1 MVQHIFAM
9 VDDYISDELR
19 VKFLTLI
26 EVRGASGYRHSIIPH
41 VEQPQRL
48 AIFVSESPE
57 TNLQKM
63 NLTNGPIYLWRTLY
77 TVRHGSVRV
86 PILDSD
92 SRCSIPGEY
101 IHRAP
106 IGLQAC
112 IDYLDKQTMIRTN
125 MMCLWPSASAPA
137 PSAPAPSAP
146 APPLTQIPKFVTD
159 ALKRDAISTN
169 YLCPITMEPLSD
181 AAITSCYHIF
191 DRESI
196 VRSLRTSRVCPM
208 CREVVTFTQPI

>member
-9 VDDYISDELR
+9 VDDYISDDLR

-41 VEQPQRL
+41 AGQPQSL
-48 AIFVSESPE
+48 AIFVSENSD

-63 NLTNGPIYLWRTLY
+63 TLTNGPIYLWRTLY

-86 PILDSD
+86 PILDSNN
-92 SRCSIPGEY
+92 RFSIPGDY
-101 IHRAP
+101 IHRVP

-112 IDYLDKQTMIRTN
+112 MDYLDNQAMIRSN
-125 MMCLWPSASAPA
+125 MMSLWPSAPE
-137 PSAPAPSAP
+137 PSAPVRQPERN
-146 APPLTQIPKFVTD
+146 QIPKFVTD

-169 YLCPITMEPLSD
+169 YRCPITMEPLTD

-196 VRSLRTSRVCPM
+196 TRSLQTSQACPV